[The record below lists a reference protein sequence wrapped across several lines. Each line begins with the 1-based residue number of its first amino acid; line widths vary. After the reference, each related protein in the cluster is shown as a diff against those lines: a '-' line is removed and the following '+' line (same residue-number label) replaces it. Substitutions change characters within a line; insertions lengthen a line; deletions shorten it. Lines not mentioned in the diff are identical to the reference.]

1 MIPRTLSEQLMPML
15 SWFPVVSVTG
25 PRQSGKSTLV
35 RTMLPD
41 YEYVNLEDET
51 THRSALDDPVGFIRS
66 HDDHLIIDE
75 AQYAPG
81 LFSQIQVA
89 ADERGTMGQY
99 VLSGSQNFLMEKRIG
114 QSLAGRV
121 GMLQLLPLSYSE
133 AKSAA
138 PGLTVD
144 EFAFRGGY
152 PHLYDVPTPN
162 DIYFRDYVATYVKRD
177 VADYLDVRNLS
188 DFTTFI
194 RLCAENA
201 GCLLNLSAMARDAGT
216 SFNTA
221 KAWLSILEASFIVF
235 RLPPY
240 SSNTRK
246 RLTKTPKLYF
256 YDNGLLNYLLGIRS
270 EQELRNDPK
279 RGDVFENLIVAETV
293 KRYLNANKEPDLCFY
308 RDAAQAEIDLVDIT
322 RRRFPELI
330 EIKSGMTAR
339 PDFFKHL
346 ATIGE
351 ELDVPIDRR
360 TVVYRGTETFSTK
373 NGRYLTADAYLEGP
387 SSSL

>member
-1 MIPRTLSEQLMPML
+1 MIPRTIAQEFTPML
-15 SWFPVVSVTG
+15 SWFPVVSVIG

-35 RTMLPD
+35 KTMLPE

-51 THRSALDDPVGFIRS
+51 TRTSAIDDPVGFIRS
-66 HDDHLIIDE
+66 HSNKLIIDE

-89 ADERGTMGQY
+89 ADERGSMGQY

-121 GMLQLLPLSYSE
+121 GMLQLLPLSYAE
-133 AKSAA
+133 TLQAK
-138 PGLTVD
+138 PDLTVD
-144 EFAFRGGY
+144 EFMFRGGY
-152 PHLYDVPTPN
+152 PHLYDVPTPA
-162 DIYFRDYVATYVKRD
+162 DIYFRNYTATYVSRD
-177 VADYLDVRNLS
+177 VAEYLDVRNLT
-188 DFTTFI
+188 DFNTFL

-201 GCLLNLSAMARDAGT
+201 ANLLNLTALARDSGV

-221 KAWLSILEASFIVF
+221 KEWLSILEASFIVF
-235 RLPPY
+235 RLSPY
-240 SSNTRK
+240 SENTRK

-256 YDNGLLNYLLGIRS
+256 YDNGLLNYLLGIHS
-270 EQELRNDPK
+270 LEDLLNDPK
-279 RGDVFENLIVAETV
+279 RGDVFENLIISETA
-293 KRYLNANKEPDLCFY
+293 KRYFNKNRDSELCFY
-308 RDAAQAEIDLVDIT
+308 RDSNQSEIDLIDAT
-322 RRRFPELI
+322 QRRNPLLI

-351 ELDVPIDRR
+351 ELGVPVDRR
-360 TVVYRGTETFSTK
+360 TVVYRGTESFTSK
-373 NGRYLTADAYLEGP
+373 NGRYITAKDYLCP
-387 SSSL
+387 AHS

>member
-1 MIPRTLSEQLMPML
+1 MIPRTLAEQIPSML

-35 RTMLPD
+35 RTLLPD

-51 THRSALDDPVGFIRS
+51 TRLSALNDPVGFIRS
-66 HDDHLIIDE
+66 HNDRLIIDE

-121 GMLQLLPLSYSE
+121 GMLQLLPLSYRE
-133 AKSAA
+133 AASSQEN
-138 PGLTVD
+138 LDVD
-144 EFAFRGGY
+144 DFMFRGGY

-177 VADYLDVRNLS
+177 VAEYLDVRNLS
-188 DFTTFI
+188 DFNTFV

-201 GCLLNLSAMARDAGT
+201 GAMLNLSALARDAGVA
-216 SFNTA
+216 FNTA
-221 KAWLSILEASFIVF
+221 KGWLSILEASFIVF
-235 RLPPY
+235 RLQPY
-240 SSNTRK
+240 STNSRK

-270 EQELRNDPK
+270 VQELQDDPK
-279 RGDVFENLIVAETV
+279 RGDIFENLIVSETV
-293 KRYLNANKEPDLCFY
+293 KRYTNANKEADLCFY
-308 RDAAQAEIDLVDIT
+308 RDAAQAEIDLMDLT
-322 RRRFPELI
+322 RRRSPELI
-330 EIKSGMTAR
+330 EIKSGMTPR

-351 ELDVPIDRR
+351 DLNVPLERR

-373 NGRYLTADAYLEGP
+373 NGRYITSEDYLRNA
-387 SSSL
+387 

>member
-1 MIPRTLSEQLMPML
+1 MIPRTIISNLPDML
-15 SWFPVVSVTG
+15 SWFPVVSIIG

-35 RTMLPD
+35 RNTLPD

-51 THRSALDDPVGFIRS
+51 TRLSAMNDPVGFIRS
-66 HDDHLIIDE
+66 HDSKLIIDE

-121 GMLQLLPLSYSE
+121 GMLKLLPLSYEE
-133 AKSAA
+133 ARSAQ
-138 PGLTVD
+138 PSLSIDTFMV
-144 EFAFRGGY
+144 RGGY

-162 DIYFRDYVATYVKRD
+162 DVYFSNYTNTYIQRD
-177 VADYLDVRNLS
+177 VAEYLDVRNIS
-188 DFTTFI
+188 DFRTFV
-194 RLCAENA
+194 RLCADSVGN
-201 GCLLNLSAMARDAGT
+201 LLNLSALARETGI
-216 SFNTA
+216 SYNTA
-221 KAWLSILEASFIVF
+221 KEWLSILEASFIVF

-240 SSNTRK
+240 FTNTRK
-246 RLTKTPKLYF
+246 RLVKTPKLYF
-256 YDNGLLNYLLGIRS
+256 YDNGLLTYLLGIHS
-270 EQELRNDPK
+270 TDDLNADPK
-279 RGDVFENLIVAETV
+279 RGEIFENLIISETL
-293 KRYLNANKEPDLCFY
+293 KRYWNANKEPELCFY
-308 RDAAQAEIDLVDIT
+308 RDASQAEIDLVNAT
-322 RRRFPELI
+322 QRRQPRLI

-351 ELDVPIDRR
+351 SMGVPIDRR
-360 TVVYRGTETFSTK
+360 NVVYRGTESFTSK
-373 NGRYLTADAYLEGP
+373 NGKYITAEDYMSE
-387 SSSL
+387 SVSR